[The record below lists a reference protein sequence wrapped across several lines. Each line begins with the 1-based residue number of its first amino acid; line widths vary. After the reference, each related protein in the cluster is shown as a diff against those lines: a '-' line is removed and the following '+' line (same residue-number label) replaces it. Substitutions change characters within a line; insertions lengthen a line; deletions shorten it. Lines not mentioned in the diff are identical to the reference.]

1 MMGGLESMIRSMTGF
16 GAGESSDD
24 NYSCKVEIKTV
35 NHRYND
41 IIVRMPKC
49 LNYLEEKIKGIIKER
64 ISRGRVEVYID
75 LEYIDGTKM
84 DVEIDLQLAKN
95 YKDSLNELIDELHI
109 VDDIK
114 LSHILA
120 VPEIVQMK
128 NKYLEDD
135 SVWNCLKQAL
145 EIALNDLV
153 IMRVNE
159 GKELKKN
166 IESQIMNI
174 QDLVDK
180 TEQRAPLV
188 VLEYKNK
195 LRERIKELL
204 EGDFDIEEEKLS
216 SEVAF
221 FADKSDITEEI
232 TRLKSHIKQ
241 FLDSLELEGVV
252 GRKLDFIIQEMNR
265 EVNTIGSKANDLHI
279 CNYVV
284 DIKSELEKI
293 REQVQNIE

>member
-1 MMGGLESMIRSMTGF
+1 MIRSMTGF

-24 NYSCKVEIKTV
+24 NYSCRVEIKTV

-41 IIVRMPKC
+41 IIFRMPKC
-49 LNYLEEKIKGIIKER
+49 LNYLEEKIKGIIKDR

-75 LEYIDGTKM
+75 LEYIDEARM

-95 YKDSLNELIDELHI
+95 YKDGLNKLIDELHI

-120 VPEIVQMK
+120 IPEIVQMK
-128 NKYLEDD
+128 NKHLEDGL
-135 SVWNCLKQAL
+135 VWNCLEPAL
-145 EIALNDLV
+145 ETALNDV
-153 IMRVNE
+153 ITMRLNE
-159 GKELKKN
+159 GKELKKD
-166 IESQIMNI
+166 IENQIMNI
-174 QDLVDK
+174 QGLVDK
-180 TEQRAPLV
+180 IEQRAPLV
-188 VLEYKNK
+188 VLEYRSK
-195 LRERIKELL
+195 LRERIRELL
-204 EGDFDIEEEKLS
+204 EGDLDIEEEKLS

-232 TRLKSHIKQ
+232 TRFKSHIKQ
-241 FLDSLELEGVV
+241 FLDSLEVNGLV